1 MAKSCSF
8 DIVSEV
14 NMAEVQ
20 NAVNQAMMEIRQRYD
35 FREAEQFEQAARELL
50 KEKPEL
56 KGVEKFKSALNAVDE
71 LKKTLFTNIDFV
83 LSETKT
89 GSRE

>member
-1 MAKSCSF
+1 MLR
-8 DIVSEV
+8 
-14 NMAEVQ
+14 N
-20 NAVNQAMMEIRQRYD
+20 
-35 FREAEQFEQAARELL
+35 ELL

-56 KGVEKFKSALNAVDE
+56 KDVEKFKSALNAVDE
-71 LKKTLFTNIDFV
+71 LKKTLYTNTDFV